1 MVILG
6 DSFAGALMNHDA
18 SFASS
23 SSSQSSSSQAGWS
36 PPPARQAGRDVKHAG
51 PTQAA
56 SQVWGGR
63 RVSIP
68 MEDDAPSRRPDV
80 DDILMAAVPL
90 DQRETKVEP
99 LDLRLL
105 RGVPQALGRVADQ
118 FGHAGAVTRLRQRL
132 GEFDVDA
139 LRQKDLPAVIR
150 RIHDSADIT
159 PQEAGALVGALGSM
173 CHLAGWTTAGRDAFI
188 DAIVRASLNSPR
200 SQRPER
206 AMAMFAGLSEG
217 MGEGEHGCTP
227 AFLAVVATRIA
238 APALPR
244 PEAERYYAE
253 MRNVQLLDAVA
264 FELCPFSAGF
274 PDGAGRTLALQAML
288 CNPQHVGLQAAGR
301 LRLAMGIEAVMT
313 QPRSVRSTGLAGQ
326 TLPDA
331 DPPPGGWLLPAHVAA
346 FHAPCLLPSMQPAC
360 VVLAASMACLREA
373 LASEPLADEQA
384 ACEALRWRILR
395 EAPGWTPQ
403 TISAAVCGHAL
414 QDCADGLD
422 SRSRLDLLAAW
433 MRRVPPEHPGA
444 QALRAAIAQGIAMA
458 ECPVGWLL
466 ACSESRHAVD
476 PVQHLDLFHAVL
488 AARGP
493 EMPKGE
499 LLVELSL
506 LKDAEDP
513 RPWVVSAIGLLL
525 HYGPPKVSASVLE
538 RVSRALI
545 WRLDFG
551 ATERSDAA
559 DDLESLRE
567 SGDTRDQQEIA
578 LLEAKYDTI
587 DRELNQMAQVQ
598 VPIIL
603 TGISSRLH
611 EQWLL
616 HRGAWD
622 ADDRQE
628 FTATVRRT
636 QTLLV
641 REAQTWKNA
650 QSRFLHDLIAPGRVA
665 LAAAI
670 DALAGLQKALVD
682 WTPDD
687 LTDRK
692 SAPRR
697 LPVPVPLPKAEAK
710 AGAGSG
716 EPPAPLVAHPKFDD
730 ALIGLKTYRLLLE
743 DDPAKASRERQATFE
758 LLQRLGALTLDA
770 AELLRQAPRLLQQV
784 CEAGPSHHTALAI
797 GVLGRLCGGGAM
809 AEASYDEL
817 LVAVLRGKPDAA
829 GHRDPVDDMRHA
841 SALFDCLT
849 QVEPGTAE
857 CIRHFAALG
866 RVLSRAVPH
875 EEALALTFE
884 VGRQIM
890 GKLNVVNYPYFLDTL
905 LALPPPLASSL
916 ASAPA
921 SSGQEARVF
930 RAACFGMFASG
941 LAMAPGG
948 LGAAGKAALLDT
960 LLQHRLT
967 HHDTALMLQ
976 AWLDKQAA
984 HDVPVRAQ
992 DAAALIEQVVQRP
1005 ASLGQMGRVVWGIM
1019 KAHHRAAK
1027 RDGGALAVA
1036 AGEALLV
1043 RVLEH
1048 LPWVEMGSADR
1059 IGRLVAVLV
1068 QAARQGSGG
1077 PQRLQALSRWIF
1089 NGVESL
1095 GAHLAVA
1102 IAEAQEDDPMAG
1114 DEALARALQAGQE
1127 LPEGPER
1134 LQRNATRKLLAAGV
1148 GYVMGLSEG
1157 VGQALPADAL
1167 RLQLTLPM
1175 PAAAPPELQEALWRG
1190 AQSMRDRLAQ
1200 PAAPGTGLDDLWRE
1214 VLEGLT
1220 REPAPGVETKASTPN
1235 ADPHAVTG
1243 AKSARR
1249 EGAGAPA
1256 RPQPVQDETPAK
1268 RKSRL
1273 ASARQLDGPPR

>member
-1 MVILG
+1 
-6 DSFAGALMNHDA
+6 MNHDA

-23 SSSQSSSSQAGWS
+23 SSSQSSSSRGGWS
-36 PPPARQAGRDVKHAG
+36 PPPARQAGRDVKHTG
-51 PTQAA
+51 PAQGPA
-56 SQVWGGR
+56 QVWGR
-63 RVSIP
+63 RVSLP
-68 MEDDAPSRRPDV
+68 REDDTPARRPDV
-80 DDILMAAVPL
+80 DHILMAAVPL

-118 FGHAGAVTRLRQRL
+118 FGHAGAVTRLRQHL
-132 GEFDVDA
+132 GEFDLDA

-173 CHLAGWTTAGRDAFI
+173 CHLAGWTPAGRDAFI
-188 DAIVRASLNSPR
+188 DAIVRASLHRPR
-200 SQRPER
+200 GQRPER

-227 AFLAVVATRIA
+227 AFLAVLATRIA

-244 PEAERYYAE
+244 SEAERYYAE
-253 MRNVQLLDAVA
+253 TRNVQLLDAVA
-264 FELCPFSAGF
+264 SELCPFSASF
-274 PDGAGRTLALQAML
+274 PDGVGRTMALQAML
-288 CNPQHVGLQAAGR
+288 CNPQHVGLLAAGR

-313 QPRSVRSTGLAGQ
+313 QPSSVRSALLSGQ
-326 TLPDA
+326 ASPVA
-331 DPPPGGWLLPAHVAA
+331 DPAPGGWLLPLHVAA
-346 FHAPCLLPSMQPAC
+346 LHAPCLLPSAQPAC

-373 LASEPLADEQA
+373 LAGEPPAAAQA
-384 ACEALRWRILR
+384 ADEALRWRILR

-403 TISAAVCGHAL
+403 AISAAVCGHAL

-422 SRSRLDLLAAW
+422 GRSRLDLIAAW
-433 MRRVPPEHPGA
+433 MRLAPPEQAGA

-466 ACSESRHAVD
+466 ACSDNMPSFE
-476 PVQHLDLFHAVL
+476 PVQHLDLFHAAL

-493 EMPKGE
+493 DVGKAE

-525 HYGPPKVSASVLE
+525 HYGPSKVSASVLE

-551 ATERSDAA
+551 AAERSDAQ
-559 DDLESLRE
+559 DEIDHLRE
-567 SGDTRDQQEIA
+567 SGDVADHQEVA
-578 LLEAKYDTI
+578 RLEVTYGTI
-587 DRELNQMAQVQ
+587 DRELNQVAQVQ
-598 VPIIL
+598 VPFIL
-603 TGISSRLH
+603 TGVSNRLH

-628 FTATVRRT
+628 FAATVRRT
-636 QTLLV
+636 QALLV
-641 REAQTWKNA
+641 REAQTWQNA
-650 QSRFLHDLIAPGRVA
+650 QNRFLHDLIAPARVA
-665 LAAAI
+665 LAAAT

-692 SAPRR
+692 SAPGR
-697 LPVPVPLPKAEAK
+697 LPVPPSRPKAEGK
-710 AGAGSG
+710 AGAGKG
-716 EPPAPLVAHPKFDD
+716 DLPIPLVAHPKFDD
-730 ALIGLKTYRLLLE
+730 ALIGLKVYRLLLE
-743 DDPAKASRERQATFE
+743 DDPEKAGRERQATLE

-784 CEAGPSHHTALAI
+784 SEAAPSHRTGLAI

-809 AEASYDEL
+809 SQAFYDEL
-817 LVAVLRGKPDAA
+817 LAALLRDKPDAS
-829 GHRDPVDDMRHA
+829 GHRDPVDAMRHA
-841 SALFDCLT
+841 SALFDCLA
-849 QVEPGTAE
+849 QVEPGPAE

-866 RVLSRAVPH
+866 RVLSRAVPR

-890 GKLNVVNYPYFLDTL
+890 GKLNVVNYPYFLDAL
-905 LALPPPLASSL
+905 LALPPPLASSP
-916 ASAPA
+916 ASSPA
-921 SSGQEARVF
+921 SSGQEERVF
-930 RAACFGMFASG
+930 RAACFGMFACG

-960 LLQHRLT
+960 LLQHRFT
-967 HHDTALMLQ
+967 HDDTVLMVQ
-976 AWLDKQAA
+976 AWFDK
-984 HDVPVRAQ
+984 RAQ
-992 DAAALIEQVVQRP
+992 PDVQDRAVDAAALIDQVAQRP
-1005 ASLGQMGRVVWGIM
+1005 ASLGQMSRVVWGIL

-1027 RDGGALAVA
+1027 RDGGALALA
-1036 AGEALLV
+1036 GGEALFAW
-1043 RVLEH
+1043 VLEH
-1048 LPWVEMGSADR
+1048 LPWVEMGSPDR

-1068 QAARQGSGG
+1068 QSAKGG
-1077 PQRLQALSRWIF
+1077 DGEPQRLQALSRWIF
-1089 NGVESL
+1089 NGIESL

-1102 IAEAQEDDPMAG
+1102 MAEAQEDDPMAG
-1114 DEALARALQAGQE
+1114 DEALARALEAGQE

-1134 LQRNATRKLLAAGV
+1134 LQRNATRKLVAAGA
-1148 GYVMGLSEG
+1148 GYAMGLVDG
-1157 VGQALPADAL
+1157 LGQVLPADAL

-1190 AQSMRDRLAQ
+1190 AQSMRDGFAQ
-1200 PAAPGTGLDDLWRE
+1200 PAAPGTGIEDRWRE

-1220 REPAPGVETKASTPN
+1220 REPASGVETKASISH

-1256 RPQPVQDETPAK
+1256 RPQPAQDQTPAK